1 MIMASNTN
9 TVYVMTGANRG
20 LGLGL
25 TKRLLERPST
35 TVVASV
41 RSHDAATS
49 LRSDIESVAVGENS
63 TLHIIELDF
72 STALS
77 PDEITMAF
85 VAAVRTVTHID
96 VVICNA
102 GFPTPMTPALVTSA
116 EDLRKSFEVNT
127 IAPLLVFQTFW
138 PLMQRS
144 ASPPKLVVISSSVG
158 SIAGQEP
165 FPGGAYGPSKAAS
178 NWITRALHLQNE
190 ADGLVAFALHPGWV
204 QTRAG
209 DFAAKEWGYPG
220 SPPVTV
226 EDSVNGM
233 LGIIDSA
240 TRENVS
246 GKFASYTGDILS
258 W

>member
-1 MIMASNTN
+1 MASTTN
-9 TVYVMTGANRG
+9 TVYVVTGANRG

-25 TKRLLERPST
+25 TKRLLERPAT

-77 PDEITMAF
+77 PDEITTAF
-85 VAAVRTVTHID
+85 AAAVSAVTHID

-127 IAPLLVFQTFW
+127 IAPLLVFQAFW

-144 ASPPKLVVISSSVG
+144 ASPPKIVVISSSVG
-158 SIAGQEP
+158 SITCQEP

-178 NWITRALHLQNE
+178 NWLTKALHLQNE

-209 DFAAKEWGYPG
+209 GFC
-220 SPPVTV
+220 
-226 EDSVNGM
+226 
-233 LGIIDSA
+233 
-240 TRENVS
+240 REGVGVS
-246 GKFASYTGDILS
+246 

>member
-1 MIMASNTN
+1 MASTTN
-9 TVYVMTGANRG
+9 TVYVVTGANRG
-20 LGLGL
+20 LGLAL
-25 TKRLLERPST
+25 TKRLLERPAT

-49 LRSDIESVAVGENS
+49 LRSDIENVAVGENN
-63 TLHIIELDF
+63 
-72 STALS
+72 
-77 PDEITMAF
+77 EITMAF
-85 VAAVRTVTHID
+85 AAAVSTVTHID

-116 EDLRKSFEVNT
+116 EDLHR
-127 IAPLLVFQTFW
+127 LL
-138 PLMQRS
+138 
-144 ASPPKLVVISSSVG
+144 PPKLVVISSSVG

-178 NWITRALHLQNE
+178 NWLTKALHLQNE

-226 EDSVNGM
+226 EDSVKGM
-233 LGIIDSA
+233 LGVIDSA

-246 GKFASYTGDILS
+246 GKFVSFTGDILS